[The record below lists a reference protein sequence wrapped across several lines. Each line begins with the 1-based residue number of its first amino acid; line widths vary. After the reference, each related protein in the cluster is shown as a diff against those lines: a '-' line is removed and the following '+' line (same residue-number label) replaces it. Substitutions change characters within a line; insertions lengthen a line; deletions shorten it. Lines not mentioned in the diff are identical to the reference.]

1 MPDFYT
7 VANQLLIDPRDES
20 LGAFRTPY
28 LVFNTLEALCWLACA
43 LAVWVRYARHRKD
56 RAELPYGLSFLAFAL
71 SDVLET
77 SGTSLLLLAF
87 KGACL
92 LAILGY
98 RGRIRPLHG
107 SRAF

>member
-1 MPDFYT
+1 MPDFLEF
-7 VANQLLIDPRDES
+7 ANQLLIDPRDEG

-28 LVFNTLEALCWLACA
+28 LVFNSLEALCWLACA
-43 LAVWVRYARHRKD
+43 LAVWIRYARLR
-56 RAELPYGLSFLAFAL
+56 RCRTELAYGLSFFAFAL

-92 LAILGY
+92 LAITGH

-107 SRAF
+107 SRLF